1 MTVTAICFVI
11 IIQLVFSYVNR
22 SRSYRIFVSLVGFL
36 LAAAWFNITYHML
49 ASYNDPLF
57 YPTAY
62 TMRFLYHATLFTI
75 FAHYVIYFAEVTRLE
90 RRRKLP

>member
-49 ASYNDPLF
+49 AS
-57 YPTAY
+57 
-62 TMRFLYHATLFTI
+62 
-75 FAHYVIYFAEVTRLE
+75 
-90 RRRKLP
+90 